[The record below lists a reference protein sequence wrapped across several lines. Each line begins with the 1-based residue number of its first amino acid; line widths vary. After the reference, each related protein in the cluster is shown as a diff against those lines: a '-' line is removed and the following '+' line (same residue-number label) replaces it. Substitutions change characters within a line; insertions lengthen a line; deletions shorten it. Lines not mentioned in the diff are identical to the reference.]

1 MTRKPDLRSLRNL
14 RPPFLCVLCAVSLRT
29 LRLKIWP
36 HQQTLLAALSGNRQ
50 STPRVSVNA
59 KETENQSTL
68 TRTLGTH
75 LRAAALSI
83 FALAVFFHPQPIA
96 FAQSSSPAEP
106 ALSENA
112 DTHVSRGYDALK
124 QDRYD
129 AAVTEFRAAL
139 ALDPKLVLRAE
150 FPLAVALF
158 ELHKP
163 DEARKE
169 FEAVRR
175 EAGDHPNI
183 LYYLGRLDIED
194 HKFESAVQNL
204 SEAAAKPPF
213 PDTAYYLGFA
223 YFKNGDLP
231 SAEKWLK
238 QAAQADPRDARTP
251 YQLGFVYRQQGRE
264 EEAQKAFALS
274 DSLHQQDDREGRL
287 RVECGQKLD
296 RGQREEAR
304 KICDQ
309 LYNPDNAEK
318 LMTLGTI
325 YAQHGDLEDAL
336 KPLQRAANLQPQS
349 PQMQYNLALAYFQ
362 LNRFEDARTPLAG
375 ALKRWPDL
383 FQLNALY
390 GAVLFK
396 LGENVEAYRALE
408 HSHQLNPDDAITRDM
423 LYDTTMR
430 LAETD
435 QQSKHYQE
443 ALRYLTEASKLRP
456 QEPEPHRRMAQ
467 VYKLTARNNE
477 AAAAQ
482 QEADRLQKVTP
493 Q

>member
-1 MTRKPDLRSLRNL
+1 MIRLPLKCEPRDLPSSAGKPRRAH
-14 RPPFLCVLCAVSLRT
+14 PPKRI
-29 LRLKIWP
+29 R
-36 HQQTLLAALSGNRQ
+36 
-50 STPRVSVNA
+50 TPRTQPRTALLGLLVLALLLNTVSVEAAQSPPQSQPASSDNA
-59 KETENQSTL
+59 E
-68 TRTLGTH
+68 TH
-75 LRAAALSI
+75 LA
-83 FALAVFFHPQPIA
+83 
-96 FAQSSSPAEP
+96 
-106 ALSENA
+106 
-112 DTHVSRGYDALK
+112 RGYDALK

-194 HKFESAVQNL
+194 HQFDSAIRNL

-223 YFKNGDLP
+223 YFKNGDFA

-238 QAAQADPRDARTP
+238 QAAEADPRDARIP
-251 YQLGFVYRQQGRE
+251 YQLGLVYRQQGRE
-264 EEAQKAFALS
+264 DEAQKAFALS

-296 RGQREEAR
+296 QGPREDAR
-304 KICDQ
+304 KLCEQ
-309 LYNPDNAEK
+309 LYSPDNAEK

-336 KPLQRAANLQPQS
+336 KPLQRAAELQPQS
-349 PQMQYNLALAYFQ
+349 PQMQYNLALVYFQ
-362 LNRFEDARTPLAG
+362 LNRFEEARIPLVG

-396 LGENVEAYRALE
+396 LGENQEAYRALE
-408 HSHQLNPDDAITRDM
+408 HSHQLNQDDTVTRDM

-435 QQSKHYQE
+435 QQAKHYTE
-443 ALRYLTEASKLRP
+443 ALRYLAEASKLRP
-456 QEPEPHRRMAQ
+456 EEPEPHRRMAQ
-467 VYKLTARNNE
+467 LYKLTARNNE

-482 QEADRLQKVTP
+482 QEADRLQKNAP

>member
-1 MTRKPDLRSLRNL
+1 M
-14 RPPFLCVLCAVSLRT
+14 
-29 LRLKIWP
+29 
-36 HQQTLLAALSGNRQ
+36 
-50 STPRVSVNA
+50 
-59 KETENQSTL
+59 L
-68 TRTLGTH
+68 TRGTIIATPGTQVRSAIVGLLGLITIVFCGSNSVAQSQQNPPASSDNAETH
-75 LRAAALSI
+75 LG
-83 FALAVFFHPQPIA
+83 
-96 FAQSSSPAEP
+96 
-106 ALSENA
+106 
-112 DTHVSRGYDALK
+112 RGYEALK

-139 ALDPKLVLRAE
+139 ALDPKLVLRAQ

-158 ELHKP
+158 ELHKSE
-163 DEARKE
+163 EARKE
-169 FEAVRR
+169 FEAVRQ

-194 HKFESAVQNL
+194 HKFDSAIRNL
-204 SEAAAKPPF
+204 IQAAAKPPF

-223 YFKNGDLP
+223 YFKNGDFP

-238 QAAQADPRDARTP
+238 QAAEADPRDARIP
-251 YQLGFVYRQQGRE
+251 YQLGLVYRQQGRE
-264 EEAQKAFALS
+264 DEAKQAFALS

-287 RVECGQKLD
+287 RVQCGQKLD
-296 RGQREEAR
+296 QGAREEAR
-304 KICDQ
+304 RFCDQ
-309 LYNPDNAEK
+309 LYTPDNAEK

-336 KPLQRAANLQPQS
+336 KPLQRAAELQPQS

-362 LNRFEDARTPLAG
+362 LNRFEEARVPLAG

-383 FQLNALY
+383 FQLNFLY

-396 LGENVEAYRALE
+396 LGENSEAYRALQ
-408 HSHQLNPDDAITRDM
+408 HSHQLAPEDALTRDM

-430 LAETD
+430 LAESD
-435 QQSKHYQE
+435 QQAKRYPE
-443 ALRYLTEASKLRP
+443 ALRYLAEASKLRP

-467 VYKLTARNNE
+467 VYKLTARHTE

-482 QEADRLQKVTP
+482 QEADRLQKKPP

>member
-1 MTRKPDLRSLRNL
+1 VLIGATMIGTLETQIRKAMFGLFVLIAMLFCGSNAVPQSSQQN
-14 RPPFLCVLCAVSLRT
+14 PPAS
-29 LRLKIWP
+29 
-36 HQQTLLAALSGNRQ
+36 HD
-50 STPRVSVNA
+50 NA
-59 KETENQSTL
+59 E
-68 TRTLGTH
+68 TH
-75 LRAAALSI
+75 LG
-83 FALAVFFHPQPIA
+83 
-96 FAQSSSPAEP
+96 
-106 ALSENA
+106 
-112 DTHVSRGYDALK
+112 RGYEALK

-139 ALDPKLVLRAE
+139 ALDPKLVLRAQ

-163 DEARKE
+163 EEARKE
-169 FEAVRR
+169 FEAVRL

-183 LYYLGRLDIED
+183 LYYLGRLDLED
-194 HKFESAVQNL
+194 HKFASAIHNL
-204 SEAAAKPPF
+204 SEAAVNPPF

-223 YFKNGDLP
+223 YFKNGDFP

-238 QAAQADPRDARTP
+238 QAAEADPRDARIP
-251 YQLGFVYRQQGRE
+251 YQLGLVYRKQGRE
-264 EEAQKAFALS
+264 DEAKQAFALS

-296 RGQREEAR
+296 QGPREEAR
-304 KICDQ
+304 KTCEQ

-336 KPLQRAANLQPQS
+336 KPLQRAAELQPQS

-362 LNRFEDARTPLAG
+362 LKRFEDARTPLAG

-396 LGENVEAYRALE
+396 LGENSEAYRALQ
-408 HSHQLNPDDAITRDM
+408 HSHQLNPEDALTRDM

-430 LAETD
+430 LAESD
-435 QQSKHYQE
+435 KQAKRYSE
-443 ALRYLTEASKLRP
+443 ALRYLAEASKLRP
-456 QEPEPHRRMAQ
+456 QEPEPHRLMAQ
-467 VYKLTARNNE
+467 VYKLTARNTE

-482 QEADRLQKVTP
+482 QEADRLQKNAP

>member
-1 MTRKPDLRSLRNL
+1 MIWTQRTQRRIAILGLLVFVLLLRDGS
-14 RPPFLCVLCAVSLRT
+14 
-29 LRLKIWP
+29 I
-36 HQQTLLAALSGNRQ
+36 AA
-50 STPRVSVNA
+50 
-59 KETENQSTL
+59 
-68 TRTLGTH
+68 
-75 LRAAALSI
+75 
-83 FALAVFFHPQPIA
+83 
-96 FAQSSSPAEP
+96 AQSSTQAAPASPESAE
-106 ALSENA
+106 
-112 DTHVSRGYDALK
+112 THVSRGYDALK

-129 AAVTEFRAAL
+129 DAITEFRAAL
-139 ALDPKLVLRAE
+139 ALDPNLVLRAE

-183 LYYLGRLDIED
+183 LYYLGRLDLED
-194 HKFESAVQNL
+194 RKFESAIHNL
-204 SEAAAKPPF
+204 NEAAAKPPF

-223 YFKNGDLP
+223 YFKNGDFS

-238 QAAQADPRDARTP
+238 QATEAAPRDARIP
-251 YQLGFVYRQQGRE
+251 YQLGLVYRQQGRDD
-264 EEAQKAFALS
+264 EARKAFALS
-274 DSLHQQDDREGRL
+274 DRLHQQDDRDGRL

-296 RGQREEAR
+296 QGPREDAR

-336 KPLQRAANLQPQS
+336 KPLQRAAELQPQS

-362 LNRFEDARTPLAG
+362 LNRFEDARVPLAG
-375 ALKRWPDL
+375 ATKRWPDL

-390 GAVLFK
+390 GVVLFK
-396 LGENVEAYRALE
+396 LGENAEAYRALR
-408 HSHQLNPDDAITRDM
+408 HSHQLNPDDALTRDM
-423 LYDTTMR
+423 LYDTTMQ

-435 QQSKHYQE
+435 QQAKRYSD
-443 ALRYLTEASKLRP
+443 ALRYLAEASKLRP

-482 QEADRLQKVTP
+482 QVADRLQKHVP

>member
-1 MTRKPDLRSLRNL
+1 MIRTQRTQR
-14 RPPFLCVLCAVSLRT
+14 RT
-29 LRLKIWP
+29 LILGFFVFV
-36 HQQTLLAALSGNRQ
+36 LLLRDGSIAA
-50 STPRVSVNA
+50 
-59 KETENQSTL
+59 
-68 TRTLGTH
+68 
-75 LRAAALSI
+75 
-83 FALAVFFHPQPIA
+83 
-96 FAQSSSPAEP
+96 AQSSSQAAPAS
-106 ALSENA
+106 SETA
-112 DTHVSRGYDALK
+112 ETHLSRGYDALK

-139 ALDPKLVLRAE
+139 ALDPNLVLRAE

-169 FEAVRR
+169 FEAVRL

-194 HKFESAVQNL
+194 HKFESAIHNL

-223 YFKNGDLP
+223 YFKNSDFS

-238 QAAQADPRDARTP
+238 QAAEADPRDARIP
-251 YQLGFVYRQQGRE
+251 YQLGLIYRQQGRE
-264 EEAQKAFALS
+264 DDARKAFVLS
-274 DSLHQQDDREGRL
+274 DSLHQQDDRDGRL
-287 RVECGQKLD
+287 RVECGQMLD
-296 RGQREEAR
+296 QGPRADAR
-304 KICDQ
+304 KVCDQ
-309 LYNPDNAEK
+309 LYNSDNAEK

-336 KPLQRAANLQPQS
+336 KPLRRAAELQPQS

-362 LNRFEDARTPLAG
+362 LNRFEDARVPLAG

-396 LGENVEAYRALE
+396 LGENVDAYRALQ
-408 HSHQLNPDDAITRDM
+408 HSHQLNPDDALTRDM
-423 LYDTTMR
+423 LYDATMR

-435 QQSKHYQE
+435 QQAKRYSE
-443 ALRYLTEASKLRP
+443 ALRYLAEASKLRP
-456 QEPEPHRRMAQ
+456 QEPEPHRRMAE
-467 VYKLTARNNE
+467 VYKLTARNGE

-482 QEADRLQKVTP
+482 QEADRLQKNAP

>member
-1 MTRKPDLRSLRNL
+1 MTRTQTTPR
-14 RPPFLCVLCAVSLRT
+14 RPAILG
-29 LRLKIWP
+29 
-36 HQQTLLAALSGNRQ
+36 LLALALLLSARSIGAPQ
-50 STPRVSVNA
+50 SSPQNEPASSDNA
-59 KETENQSTL
+59 E
-68 TRTLGTH
+68 TH
-75 LRAAALSI
+75 L
-83 FALAVFFHPQPIA
+83 
-96 FAQSSSPAEP
+96 
-106 ALSENA
+106 
-112 DTHVSRGYDALK
+112 SRGYDLLK

-129 AAVTEFRAAL
+129 GAVTEFRAAL

-163 DEARKE
+163 DEAREE

-194 HKFESAVQNL
+194 HKFESAIHNL
-204 SEAAAKPPF
+204 SEAATKPPF
-213 PDTAYYLGFA
+213 PDTAYYLGYA
-223 YFKNGDLP
+223 YFKYGDFA

-238 QAAQADPRDARTP
+238 QASEADPRDARVP
-251 YQLGFVYRQQGRE
+251 YQLGLVYRQQGRAD
-264 EEAQKAFALS
+264 EAQKAFALS

-296 RGQREEAR
+296 QGSREDAR
-304 KICDQ
+304 KICEQ
-309 LYNPDNAEK
+309 LYNPDNAGK

-336 KPLQRAANLQPQS
+336 KPLQRAADLQPQS

-362 LNRFEDARTPLAG
+362 LNRFEDARLPLVG

-396 LGENVEAYRALE
+396 LGENSEAYRALQR
-408 HSHQLNPDDAITRDM
+408 SHQLNPEDAGTRDM
-423 LYDTTMR
+423 LYDTALR

-435 QQSKHYQE
+435 QQAKRYAQ
-443 ALRYLTEASKLRP
+443 ALRYLAEASKLRP

-467 VYKLTARNNE
+467 VYKLTARNHE
-477 AAAAQ
+477 AVAAQ
-482 QEADRLQKVTP
+482 QEADRLAKNAP

>member
-1 MTRKPDLRSLRNL
+1 MVGGEGIRR
-14 RPPFLCVLCAVSLRT
+14 RT
-29 LRLKIWP
+29 K
-36 HQQTLLAALSGNRQ
+36 LLAFVVLALLLQAEAGVAQ
-50 STPRVSVNA
+50 STSTQTAPASS
-59 KETENQSTL
+59 ETAE
-68 TRTLGTH
+68 TH
-75 LRAAALSI
+75 L
-83 FALAVFFHPQPIA
+83 
-96 FAQSSSPAEP
+96 
-106 ALSENA
+106 
-112 DTHVSRGYDALK
+112 SRGYDALK

-139 ALDPKLVLRAE
+139 ALDPNLVLRAQ

-163 DEARKE
+163 VEARKE

-183 LYYLGRLDIED
+183 LYYLGRLDLED
-194 HKFESAVQNL
+194 RKFESAIHNL

-223 YFKNGDLP
+223 YFKSGDFS

-238 QAAQADPRDARTP
+238 QAAEADPLDARIP
-251 YQLGFVYRQQGRE
+251 YQLGLVYRQQGRE
-264 EEAQKAFALS
+264 KEAQKAFALS

-287 RVECGQKLD
+287 RVECGQRLD
-296 RGQREEAR
+296 QGPREDAHA
-304 KICDQ
+304 ICDQ

-336 KPLQRAANLQPQS
+336 KPLQRAAELQPQS

-362 LNRFEDARTPLAG
+362 LNRFEDARVPLAG

-396 LGENVEAYRALE
+396 LGENSEAYRALQ
-408 HSHQLNPDDAITRDM
+408 HSHQLNPDDALTRDM
-423 LYDTTMR
+423 LYDTIMR
-430 LAETD
+430 LAEAD
-435 QQSKHYQE
+435 QQAKRYSE
-443 ALRYLTEASKLRP
+443 ALRYLAEASKLRP

-467 VYKLTARNNE
+467 VYKLIARSNE

-482 QEADRLQKVTP
+482 QEADRLQKNQP

>member
-1 MTRKPDLRSLRNL
+1 MTRPPKIHLRTVIFGLVVL
-14 RPPFLCVLCAVSLRT
+14 ALCAGS
-29 LRLKIWP
+29 I
-36 HQQTLLAALSGNRQ
+36 
-50 STPRVSVNA
+50 
-59 KETENQSTL
+59 
-68 TRTLGTH
+68 
-75 LRAAALSI
+75 AAAEL
-83 FALAVFFHPQPIA
+83 PQ
-96 FAQSSSPAEP
+96 AEP
-106 ALSENA
+106 ESSENA
-112 DTHVSRGYDALK
+112 QTHLSRGYDALK

-163 DEARKE
+163 AEARTA

-194 HKFESAVQNL
+194 HKFESAIQNL

-238 QAAQADPRDARTP
+238 QAADADPRDARIP
-251 YQLGFVYRQQGRE
+251 YQLGSVYRQQGRE

-274 DSLHQQDDREGRL
+274 DRLHQQDDRDGRL
-287 RVECGQKLD
+287 RVECGEKLD
-296 RGQREEAR
+296 QGPREDAH
-304 KICDQ
+304 KVCDQ

-336 KPLQRAANLQPQS
+336 KPLQRAAELQPQS

-362 LNRFEDARTPLAG
+362 LNRFEDARAPLTG

-396 LGENVEAYRALE
+396 LGENAEAYRALQ
-408 HSHQLNPDDAITRDM
+408 HSHQLNPDDALTRDM

-435 QQSKHYQE
+435 QQAKRYSE
-443 ALRYLTEASKLRP
+443 ALRYLAEASKLRP
-456 QEPEPHRRMAQ
+456 LEPEPHRRMAK
-467 VYKLTARNNE
+467 VYKLTAHNSE
-477 AAAAQ
+477 AAAAEQ
-482 QEADRLQKVTP
+482 DADRLQKNAP
-493 Q
+493 R